1 VTPAKY
7 TRKDM
12 TDALVTVLDDAP
24 IVSKREYNERRT
36 NGVHPSAQRIEQV
49 FGTWNRALFEAGIG
63 IDRDTSSRD
72 YDAAEKDHRYFIGA
86 VVKFIESDPERIT
99 KRAFIAWAREEGWTP
114 GPSWMLIHC
123 GITWNEAKEAAR
135 TVLLEREGT

>member
-1 VTPAKY
+1 VTPPKY

-12 TDALVTVLDDAP
+12 TDALVEVLDDAP
-24 IVSKREYNERRT
+24 LVSKREYNERRT
-36 NGVHPSAQRIEQV
+36 KGVHPSAQRIEQV
-49 FGTWNRALFEAGIG
+49 FGRWNAALDAANID
-63 IDRDTSSRD
+63 IDRDTSTRD
-72 YDAAEKDHRYFIGA
+72 YDGTEPDHRYFIGA
-86 VVKFIESDPERIT
+86 VVKFIESNPERIT
-99 KRAFIAWAREEGWTP
+99 KRAFIEWAKDWKP